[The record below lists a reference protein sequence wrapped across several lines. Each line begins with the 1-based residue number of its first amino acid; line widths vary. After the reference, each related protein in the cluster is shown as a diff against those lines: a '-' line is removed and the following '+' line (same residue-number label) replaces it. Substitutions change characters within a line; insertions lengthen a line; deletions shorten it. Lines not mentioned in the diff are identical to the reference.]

1 MTMTPFETTVASD
14 DELAALVARRGAS
27 EADLRAAHAAFER
40 LYRRHAHLL
49 TAFLRSRFRRD
60 GLDDLNQDVWRR
72 VWDFLPVHYHGGN
85 FRAWLHQIARN
96 ALIDQGRRKQA
107 EPLDGREERLSSPNA
122 APDRLLIEHERRDAL
137 KRCIDRLSPEAA
149 ALVKGRLGGEN
160 YTELCVRL
168 GMKPERAHKL
178 WHMVKAQLRRCVE
191 QALS

>member
-1 MTMTPFETTVASD
+1 MNATPPETTVASD

-27 EADLRAAHAAFER
+27 EADLQAARAAFEQ
-40 LYRRHAHLL
+40 LYRRHARLL
-49 TAFLRSRFRRD
+49 SAFLSSRIRRD

-72 VWDFLPVHYHGGN
+72 AWDFLPAHYHGGS

-107 EPLDGREERLSSPNA
+107 EPLDGREKRLESPDE
-122 APDRLLIEHERRDAL
+122 APDRRMIERERRDVL
-137 KRCIDRLSPEAA
+137 KRCLDRLSPEAA

-160 YTELCVRL
+160 YAELCVRL